1 MFSQIWEL
9 NEISYAKENIV
20 FLLKTIY
27 IPAKNGHIIDWSK
40 TVQLQLATGYSF
52 H

>member
-9 NEISYAKENIV
+9 SEISYTKENIV
-20 FLLKTIY
+20 FLLKTIQY
-27 IPAKNGHIIDWSK
+27 IP
-40 TVQLQLATGYSF
+40 ATGYSF